1 MWLSGKGDYVSQDT
15 VYADYFNFLLGG
27 NMPNIPQ
34 RHCEDE
40 EYLNVFGIVDFIET
54 RKAK

>member
-1 MWLSGKGDYVSQDT
+1 MGLSGKGDYVSQDI
-15 VYADYFNFLLGG
+15 VYADYFNFLFVC
-27 NMPNIPQ
+27 NMSYIPQ

-40 EYLNVFGIVDFIET
+40 EHLNVFGDTDFTEA

>member
-1 MWLSGKGDYVSQDT
+1 MGLSGKGDYVSQDI
-15 VYADYFNFLLGG
+15 VYADYFNFLFVC
-27 NMPNIPQ
+27 NMSYIPQ

-40 EYLNVFGIVDFIET
+40 EHLNVFGGADFTEA

>member
-1 MWLSGKGDYVSQDT
+1 MWLSGKGDYVSQDI